1 MGDYPYLDKDIFLR
15 TLSQNGV
22 TDSLLDFE
30 VDEQDDYDYDDDD
43 DDTDDIDEGKEE
55 AEDEY
60 ITVR

>member
-1 MGDYPYLDKDIFLR
+1 MR

-30 VDEQDDYDYDDDD
+30 VDEEDDYDDDD